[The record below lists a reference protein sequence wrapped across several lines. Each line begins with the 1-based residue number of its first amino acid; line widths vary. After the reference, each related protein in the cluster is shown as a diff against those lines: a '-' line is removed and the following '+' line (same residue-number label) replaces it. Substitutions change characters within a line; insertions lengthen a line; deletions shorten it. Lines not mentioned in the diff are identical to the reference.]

1 MKTRFQSSPFVVWVQ
16 RVTHAAHKARAA
28 AEDLGAAPE
37 DIPVVERGNLV
48 ERMKQ
53 TVAFREKYGY
63 SEQEIASARAYR
75 RRVLGGAAAIAT
87 AGVAAGVAAAASAAR
102 GVILPARDRGMPS
115 EGTDVASASV
125 GDVGMDVGM
134 AGVLA
139 VGAAVLLAV
148 ALARR

>member
-37 DIPVVERGNLV
+37 DIPVLERGNLV

-102 GVILPARDRGMPS
+102 GVILPA
-115 EGTDVASASV
+115 DVASASV